1 MISESAQQG
10 FDLLFTRAARAN
22 FVMNPSD
29 SIDVSP
35 LPASRKFE
43 PPESQIVVLTIASYL
58 FRLLTIFHVD
68 ASAAN
73 TGYFVRDDAE
83 RSFFETFGEIGNM
96 CCGAMNRELG
106 RFFPHMGMS
115 TPYVLDRK
123 CLPFIA
129 VLAPAYLSHYRIGI
143 NNTVTLHATLC
154 LCAYG
159 DIDFRVDPAVAAEET
174 GALELF

>member
-1 MISESAQQG
+1 MISEPARQSV
-10 FDLLFTRAARAN
+10 DLLFTRAARAN
-22 FVMNPSD
+22 L
-29 SIDVSP
+29 IVSP
-35 LPASRKFE
+35 ADAIEVTALPASRKFE

-68 ASAAN
+68 ASKVN
-73 TGYFVRDDAE
+73 EGYFVRDESE
-83 RSFFETFGEIGNM
+83 RSFFETFGEIGNL

-106 RFFPHMGMS
+106 KFFPHMGMS

-129 VLAPAYLSHYRIGI
+129 SLAPGYLSHYRIEI
-143 NNTVTLHATLC
+143 NNTVSLHATLC

-159 DIDFRVDPAVAAEET
+159 DIDFRVDPAVAEEET

>member
-1 MISESAQQG
+1 MISEQAREG
-10 FDLLFTRAARAN
+10 VDLLFARAVRAN
-22 FVMNPSD
+22 FVLNPSD
-29 SIDVSP
+29 TIEIEL
-35 LPASRKFE
+35 LPPSHRFE
-43 PPESQIVVLTIASYL
+43 PPESRIVVFTVASYL

-68 ASAAN
+68 ADEAN
-73 TGYFVRDDAE
+73 VGHFARGDSG
-83 RSFFETFGEIGNM
+83 RPFFEVFGEIGNM

-115 TPYVLDRK
+115 TPSVLDRK

-129 VLAPAYLSHYRIGI
+129 ALNPAYLAHYRIEI
-143 NNTVTLHATLC
+143 NHTASLHATLC

-159 DIDFRVDPAVAAEET
+159 DLDFRVDPAVAEEET